1 MRLDELQRKKKAE
14 EERIRI
20 VVEKEKYR
28 PIIETRVKDQNA
40 AIDRLDAEK
49 KWNSLTEEYHKSFDT
64 AKPNIS
70 TFVNVFK
77 EEKYENPQKAL
88 KSCEEAEMYAK
99 HMGYAMLHSRAL
111 KDSAEEKYYADSII
125 RLRKV

>member
-1 MRLDELQRKKKAE
+1 ME
-14 EERIRI
+14 
-20 VVEKEKYR
+20 
-28 PIIETRVKDQNA
+28 
-40 AIDRLDAEK
+40 RLDAER

-111 KDSAEEKYYADSII
+111 KDSA
-125 RLRKV
+125 